1 MPDIRKFMATVCVK
15 SGTTR
20 ARLELADAA
29 RHGGPAGRY
38 RVRIDRRWHDQ
49 PDGADASLLSPS
61 VGLARGARPTAAAW
75 LDPTDVGTLVA
86 ALLAGSSVPDAVPPR
101 PDLPRGT
108 RVSAPNGRESGGLP
122 MRDSTRTAT
131 EPVLGYD
138 GRWLVGVILCGR
150 GVVMVPVDD
159 LVVRDGVR

>member
-1 MPDIRKFMATVCVK
+1 MDNRKFCATICVK

-49 PDGADASLLSPS
+49 PDGAD
-61 VGLARGARPTAAAW
+61 AW

-138 GRWLVGVILCGR
+138 GQWMVGVILCGH
-150 GVVMVPVDD
+150 GVVLVPVEE
-159 LVVRDGVR
+159 LTVYEGRR

>member
-1 MPDIRKFMATVCVK
+1 MDNRKFCATICVK

-49 PDGADASLLSPS
+49 PEGAD
-61 VGLARGARPTAAAW
+61 AW
-75 LDPTDVGTLVA
+75 LDPTGVGTLVA
-86 ALLAGSSVPDAVPPR
+86 ELLSGAGLPDAVPPR

-108 RVSAPNGRESGGLP
+108 RVSAPNGREVGGLP
-122 MRDSTRTAT
+122 MRDGTRTAT